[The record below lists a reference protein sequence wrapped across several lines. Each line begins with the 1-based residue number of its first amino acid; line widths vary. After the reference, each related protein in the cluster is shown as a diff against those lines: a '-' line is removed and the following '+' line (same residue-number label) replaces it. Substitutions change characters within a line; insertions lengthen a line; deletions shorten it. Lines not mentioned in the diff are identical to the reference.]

1 MRQRRLFS
9 CLSVCIAVVAMAG
22 VAPCAVAVQPP
33 VSVAHSL
40 DWLAGRWNVR
50 QSFWTDAAKPP
61 AIDTGSA
68 VFTSVLEGRH
78 LRQELTIASAKP
90 FHGLGYLGYDD
101 AAGRFDSLWM
111 DVNFGGVMLAHGECD
126 AGRRSCTFLGT
137 MPGTHGDVPVPVREV
152 MQIDDADHFSYAYYE
167 RHGGREVLT
176 VKLDYVRLK

>member
-1 MRQRRLFS
+1 MRQRRLS
-9 CLSVCIAVVAMAG
+9 RCLSTFAALAITVG
-22 VAPCAVAVQPP
+22 VAPCVVAAQQP
-33 VSVAHSL
+33 VSAAHSL
-40 DWLAGRWNVR
+40 DWLTGRWSVR

-78 LRQELTIASAKP
+78 LRQDLTITSARP

-111 DVNFGGVMLAHGECD
+111 DVNFGGVVLAHGDCD
-126 AGRRSCTFLGT
+126 ASWRNCTFLGT
-137 MPGTHGDVPVPVREV
+137 MSDAHGGAPVPVREV

-167 RHGGREVLT
+167 RHGGRETLT
-176 VKLDYVRLK
+176 VKLDYVRMK